1 LNIIFYIHPE
11 SQKQIKYYRGTQG
24 EERNINK
31 IFTDYRGCN
40 AHPFANRSTNAKHLP
55 LNKMFYFIHKTK
67 LKYIYKNKKQTKI
80 LHYNDDLILIN
91 FAVHNIITLIYI
103 LINPNL
109 FR

>member
-1 LNIIFYIHPE
+1 
-11 SQKQIKYYRGTQG
+11 
-24 EERNINK
+24 
-31 IFTDYRGCN
+31 
-40 AHPFANRSTNAKHLP
+40 
-55 LNKMFYFIHKTK
+55 MFYFIHKTK

-103 LINPNL
+103 LNDHTL

>member
-1 LNIIFYIHPE
+1 
-11 SQKQIKYYRGTQG
+11 
-24 EERNINK
+24 
-31 IFTDYRGCN
+31 
-40 AHPFANRSTNAKHLP
+40 
-55 LNKMFYFIHKTK
+55 MFYFIHKTK